1 MSRAVPKRLGLAA
14 VILITAMM
22 GLSAIPAFADPGTG
36 SIGGHLMDGDTPISA
51 FVVAYSP
58 DNSWIAETFTDENG
72 FYRLDGLTPGDYKVG
87 FRLPGF
93 VSQYAHQKLSLD
105 AADLITVGDGEEVLL
120 DEQVL
125 PHGSIGGQVTTSTG
139 EPSPNPYILVYR
151 DFDLFAQ
158 NAGDAEGNYVVPY

>member
-14 VILITAMM
+14 VTLITATL
-22 GLSAIPAFADPGTG
+22 GLSAIPAFAEPGNG

-58 DNSWIAETFTDENG
+58 DSFWVAETSTDENG
-72 FYRLDGLTPGDYKVG
+72 AYQLDNLAPGDYKVG

-93 VSQYAHQKLSLD
+93 VTQYAHQKLSFE
-105 AADLITVGDGEEVLL
+105 AADLITVADGETTVV

-125 PHGSIGGQVTTSTG
+125 PHG
-139 EPSPNPYILVYR
+139 
-151 DFDLFAQ
+151 
-158 NAGDAEGNYVVPY
+158 